1 MPGPLA
7 SPTGNYLL
15 ELLHGVDLEGSNI
28 INVFNTNISEISE
41 AVRSGIIIW
50 GDRDTRKDFFSV
62 FWWKM
67 LVLFVWICY
76 VPWQE
81 AVRWSI
87 RKKRRPLLP
96 FNCYWTQKVVEHRV
110 QQVRKSQHGAE
121 DLKLINR
128 QWEMTRR
135 SGQVSRRTRT
145 AAAQKFTKLI
155 QVRAC
160 KDPLGKRV
168 LCRNI
173 LVDFFVWQRY
183 TAF

>member
-1 MPGPLA
+1 MPGPL
-7 SPTGNYLL
+7 SSQTGNYPL
-15 ELLHGVDLEGSNI
+15 ELLHGVDLEGSNT
-28 INVFNTNISEISE
+28 INVFNTSILKISE

-50 GDRDTRKDFFSV
+50 GDRDTRQDFFSV

-67 LVLFVWICY
+67 LVLFVWVCY

-87 RKKRRPLLP
+87 WKKRRLLLP
-96 FNCYWTQKVVEHRV
+96 FNYYITQKVVEHRV

-121 DLKLINR
+121 DLQIMKR

-145 AAAQKFTKLI
+145 
-155 QVRAC
+155 C
-160 KDPLGKRV
+160 
-168 LCRNI
+168 
-173 LVDFFVWQRY
+173 
-183 TAF
+183 